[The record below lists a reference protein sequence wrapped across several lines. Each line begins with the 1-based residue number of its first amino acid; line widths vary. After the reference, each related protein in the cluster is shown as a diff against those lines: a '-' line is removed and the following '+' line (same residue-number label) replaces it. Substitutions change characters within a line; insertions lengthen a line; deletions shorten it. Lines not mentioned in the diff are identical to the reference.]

1 MSKNV
6 ELSIWLGIAALALL
20 GAYLLLWRTR
30 RILSKS
36 WPEPVV
42 VEARLMPSA
51 RVAPSAQTESTSPVH
66 AS

>member
-1 MSKNV
+1 MSKSV

-36 WPEPVV
+36 RPEPVV
-42 VEARLMPSA
+42 LEARLVPSA
-51 RVAPSAQTESTSPVH
+51 RVAPSGQTESASPVH